1 MSNSQNENMVI
12 ATTIKRQIHDTV
24 LMCAGAHDFVMA
36 TRGLRFTIQNTSK
49 FSRERYV
56 FIHLAYNDTYKIKI
70 VNPKTFK
77 TEAEATDI
85 YADELSHILE
95 TLWETEET
103 LKVWRKMDRTYD
115 FTKVVK
121 A

>member
-24 LMCAGAHDFVMA
+24 LECAGAHDYVMT

-49 FSRERYV
+49 FSRKRYV

-70 VNPKTFK
+70 VNPRTFK
-77 TEAEATDI
+77 TDAEVSDI
-85 YADELSHILE
+85 YADELSYILE

-103 LKVWRKMDRTYD
+103 LKAWEKNNQSSANFST
-115 FTKVVK
+115 VK
-121 A
+121 